1 MKTWTITF
9 IGGNRVHT
17 ADRLAVVAIVDEMV
31 DMIESISTHSVAG
44 D

>member
-17 ADRLAVVAIVDEMV
+17 HDRFAVVAIVDEMV
-31 DMIESISTHSVAG
+31 DMIESISTDFIAE
-44 D
+44 